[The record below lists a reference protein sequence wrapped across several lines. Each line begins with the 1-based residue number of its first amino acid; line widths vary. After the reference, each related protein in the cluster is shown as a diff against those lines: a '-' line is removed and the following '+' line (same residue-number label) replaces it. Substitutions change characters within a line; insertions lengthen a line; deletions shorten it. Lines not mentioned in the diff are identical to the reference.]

1 MKIERLEE
9 LQRDINGQ
17 RSLSIQDCASLIGE
31 VWRLR
36 TALTAKDF
44 EVSYLRHSNDQLK
57 AELDRMAE
65 TTRLLRADNDRLKA
79 VHGLPNCYLENRWS
93 NCAVRMRKRGEID
106 NNGTTLTV
114 ITPDYAD
121 SRASW
126 SGIRASTN
134 PSEVLLNQCYRPL
147 VASSFRSSRNCLR
160 TMARNARASIQ
171 SAASSDAA
179 VDRSAPRA
187 SRPPAC
193 NGRRPR

>member
-17 RSLSIQDCASLIGE
+17 RSLSIQDCAALIGE

-106 NNGTTLTV
+106 NNGNHANGNHAGLRRLT
-114 ITPDYAD
+114 
-121 SRASW
+121 SK
-126 SGIRASTN
+126 
-134 PSEVLLNQCYRPL
+134 L
-147 VASSFRSSRNCLR
+147 VRNSSKHKP
-160 TMARNARASIQ
+160 I
-171 SAASSDAA
+171 
-179 VDRSAPRA
+179 
-187 SRPPAC
+187 
-193 NGRRPR
+193 